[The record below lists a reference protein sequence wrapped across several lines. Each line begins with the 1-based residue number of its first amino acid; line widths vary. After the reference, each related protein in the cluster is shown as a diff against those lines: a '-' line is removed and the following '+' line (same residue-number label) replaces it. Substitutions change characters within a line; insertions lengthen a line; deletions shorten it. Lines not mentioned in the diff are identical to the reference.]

1 MASGIRVFRS
11 LEEATGAFG
20 PAALTIG
27 NFDGVH
33 AGHTRILR
41 RVCEVAKEK
50 GWKPSA
56 LTFDPHPTKIVAPTR
71 MPRLMSTPEQRC
83 RVMEQEGI
91 SQVLILPFTR
101 ELSVLTPEQFV
112 RGILVEALDA
122 KAVFVGA
129 NFRFGHKHAGDTH
142 LLQELGSR
150 HGFEVEVIPP
160 VTIRGVLVSSSEIRR
175 LIEAGNFVR
184 GAARLLGRPYAL
196 EGDVVRGHGIG
207 VEADCADS
215 EPLDS
220 GRGAAWPSASILRL
234 HVQDL
239 NGNTEAQWPSVTNV
253 GYRPTFGGHELSIET
268 FLLTP
273 LEGPAPARI
282 RVEFLRRLRDERK
295 FASPEELKA
304 QILRDVRRAQAYFR
318 RIPCHTEKTPHKGD

>member
-1 MASGIRVFRS
+1 MASGIRIFRS
-11 LEEATGAFG
+11 LEEAGGAFG

-71 MPRLMSTPEQRC
+71 SPRLMSTTEQRC

-91 SQVLILPFTR
+91 GQVLILPFTR
-101 ELSVLTPEQFV
+101 ELSLLTPEQFV
-112 RGILVEALDA
+112 RSILVEALGA

-142 LLQELGSR
+142 LLQELGKQL
-150 HGFEVEVIPP
+150 GFGVEVIPP
-160 VTIRGVLVSSSEIRR
+160 VTIRGVAVSSSEIRR
-175 LIEAGNFVR
+175 QIEAGDVSR
-184 GAARLLGRPYAL
+184 AARLLGRPYAL

-207 VEADCADS
+207 GKQTVPTLNLSTPSEAL
-215 EPLDS
+215 P
-220 GRGAAWPSASILRL
+220 GRGVYITRTRALS
-234 HVQDL
+234 
-239 NGNTEAQWPSVTNV
+239 EAGAGDQWPSVTNI

-268 FLLTP
+268 FLLAP
-273 LEGPAPARI
+273 LEGPAPLQI
-282 RVEFLRRLRDERK
+282 RVEFLRRLRSEKK

-318 RIPCHTEKTPHKGD
+318 RIPCHTEKTPQKGD